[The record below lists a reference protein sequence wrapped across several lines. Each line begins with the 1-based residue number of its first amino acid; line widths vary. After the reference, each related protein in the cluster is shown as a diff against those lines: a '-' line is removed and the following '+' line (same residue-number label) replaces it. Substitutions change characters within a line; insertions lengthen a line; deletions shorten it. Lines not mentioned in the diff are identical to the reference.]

1 MKALEKAEAKLKQKL
16 EKRNAR
22 SLYEGS
28 KLMEAQNN
36 KKSYEELFLEV
47 NPLNALG
54 TGKGKSKDIHIE
66 QIDVRVLLICA
77 CCMISS
83 WRLTTIVQL
92 NFGSNRILSNATLT
106 LPFGRCVHSPH
117 ALQDWKR
124 SYKSPAS

>member
-66 QIDVRVLLICA
+66 QIDVRVHFIA
-77 CCMISS
+77 CYD
-83 WRLTTIVQL
+83 
-92 NFGSNRILSNATLT
+92 
-106 LPFGRCVHSPH
+106 VH
-117 ALQDWKR
+117 LG
-124 SYKSPAS
+124 

>member
-66 QIDVRVLLICA
+66 QIDVHVPVPLRVIHDVLLEADYACA
-77 CCMISS
+77 AQL
-83 WRLTTIVQL
+83 WFEPHLVQRHPHL
-92 NFGSNRILSNATLT
+92 ALRSVRTQLAFVFGSHRVTQTL
-106 LPFGRCVHSPH
+106 
-117 ALQDWKR
+117 
-124 SYKSPAS
+124 

>member
-47 NPLNALG
+47 NPLNAIG
-54 TGKGKSKDIHIE
+54 TNKGKSKDIHIE
-66 QIDVRVLLICA
+66 MIDVSTCA
-77 CCMISS
+77 QAYALRSPELTVPRADSS
-83 WRLTTIVQL
+83 TLARTAFCRTPPSRCPSVGTLRL
-92 NFGSNRILSNATLT
+92 SS
-106 LPFGRCVHSPH
+106 
-117 ALQDWKR
+117 
-124 SYKSPAS
+124 

>member
-1 MKALEKAEAKLKQKL
+1 MQVKARESQVNMKALEKAEAKLKQKL

-66 QIDVRVLLICA
+66 QIDVRVPFPLRVSYGLSRDVDDGCA
-77 CCMISS
+77 AQL
-83 WRLTTIVQL
+83 WLEPHLVQRHPHL
-92 NFGSNRILSNATLT
+92 ALWSVRT
-106 LPFGRCVHSPH
+106 VHL
-117 ALQDWKR
+117 AL
-124 SYKSPAS
+124 